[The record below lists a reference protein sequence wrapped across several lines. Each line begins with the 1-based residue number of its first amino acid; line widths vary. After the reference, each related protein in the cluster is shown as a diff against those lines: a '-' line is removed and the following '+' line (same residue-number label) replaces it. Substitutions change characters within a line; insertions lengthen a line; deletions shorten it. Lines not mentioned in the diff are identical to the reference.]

1 MASSGGGNNGGGDE
15 WLIREALLAPAGNGN
30 GSGGKVEVADL
41 EEIRSVRAFMRHAA
55 EENRRLWYLAGPAI
69 FTSIAQYS
77 LGAVT
82 LVFAGHLTTLE
93 LDAVSTENNV
103 VAGLA
108 FGIMLG
114 MGSALETLC
123 GQAYGAKQLHMLGV
137 YLQRSW
143 IILVAMAVLM
153 LPIYLFATPILGFF
167 HQDAEI
173 AALAG
178 RLALYMIP
186 QLFAYAFNFP
196 IQKFLQAQS
205 KVMAMAAVSAVG
217 LAFHVALSWLLVG
230 PMRMGLAGLA
240 LALNASWWLVVL
252 GQLAY
257 ILMGYCPGAW
267 NGFDWLAFS
276 DLVGFARLSLGS
288 AVMLCLEFW
297 FYMFL
302 IVIVG
307 NLENA
312 QVAVAAV
319 SIW

>member
-1 MASSGGGNNGGGDE
+1 M
-15 WLIREALLAPAGNGN
+15 
-30 GSGGKVEVADL
+30 
-41 EEIRSVRAFMRHAA
+41 
-55 EENRRLWYLAGPAI
+55 
-69 FTSIAQYS
+69 Q
-77 LGAVT
+77 
-82 LVFAGHLTTLE
+82 
-93 LDAVSTENNV
+93 
-103 VAGLA
+103 
-108 FGIMLG
+108 LG

-143 IILVAMAVLM
+143 IILTGMAVLM
-153 LPIYLFATPILGFF
+153 LPLYLFATPILRLF
-167 HQDAEI
+167 HQDADI

-186 QLFAYAFNFP
+186 QLFAYALNFP

-205 KVMAMAAVSAVG
+205 KVVAMAAVSAAG

-230 PMRMGLAGLA
+230 PMRMGLVGLA
-240 LALNASWWLVVL
+240 VALNASWWFVVL

-288 AVMLCLEFW
+288 AVMLWYRYYLDRSIEIRVSCLTLH
-297 FYMFL
+297 Y
-302 IVIVG
+302 
-307 NLENA
+307 
-312 QVAVAAV
+312 
-319 SIW
+319 

>member
-1 MASSGGGNNGGGDE
+1 M
-15 WLIREALLAPAGNGN
+15 
-30 GSGGKVEVADL
+30 
-41 EEIRSVRAFMRHAA
+41 
-55 EENRRLWYLAGPAI
+55 
-69 FTSIAQYS
+69 
-77 LGAVT
+77 
-82 LVFAGHLTTLE
+82 
-93 LDAVSTENNV
+93 
-103 VAGLA
+103 
-108 FGIMLG
+108 G

-137 YLQRSW
+137 YMQRSL
-143 IILVAMAVLM
+143 IILNAMAVLM
-153 LPIYLFATPILGFF
+153 LPLYLFATPILRFF

-173 AALAG
+173 AALTG

-205 KVMAMAAVSAVG
+205 KVMAMAVVSVAA
-217 LAFHVALSWLLVG
+217 LLLHVAISWLLVG
-230 PMRMGLAGLA
+230 PMGMGIVGLAV
-240 LALNASWWLVVL
+240 ALNASWWLVVL

-276 DLVGFARLSLGS
+276 DLSGFARLSLGS

-319 SIW
+319 SI

>member
-1 MASSGGGNNGGGDE
+1 M
-15 WLIREALLAPAGNGN
+15 
-30 GSGGKVEVADL
+30 
-41 EEIRSVRAFMRHAA
+41 
-55 EENRRLWYLAGPAI
+55 
-69 FTSIAQYS
+69 Q
-77 LGAVT
+77 
-82 LVFAGHLTTLE
+82 
-93 LDAVSTENNV
+93 
-103 VAGLA
+103 
-108 FGIMLG
+108 LG

-205 KVMAMAAVSAVG
+205 KVMAMAAVG

-240 LALNASWWLVVL
+240 LALHASRWLVVL

-288 AVMLCLEFW
+288 AVMIWL
-297 FYMFL
+297 
-302 IVIVG
+302 VIYYVLG
-307 NLENA
+307 A
-312 QVAVAAV
+312 SRFV
-319 SIW
+319 SRV